1 MMLECN
7 RLGFAISTGSAC
19 QVGMQSPAKAMQ
31 AMDLD
36 IREAKEFIR
45 ISFGRSTTMDD
56 VLKLGQNIVNVV
68 KEYKSNSVI

>member
-1 MMLECN
+1 
-7 RLGFAISTGSAC
+7 
-19 QVGMQSPAKAMQ
+19 MQSPAKAMQ

-68 KEYKSNSVI
+68 KEYKANSVI